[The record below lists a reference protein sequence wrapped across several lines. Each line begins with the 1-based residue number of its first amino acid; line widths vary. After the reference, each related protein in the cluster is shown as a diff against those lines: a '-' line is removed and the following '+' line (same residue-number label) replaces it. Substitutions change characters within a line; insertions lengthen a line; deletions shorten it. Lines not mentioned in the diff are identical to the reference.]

1 MIKIYGTI
9 LNKEN
14 TSITKKKDRKKISND
29 FIKEVFNRFY
39 GLSETKLIYNYFNKP
54 SLINGQ
60 FKFNISHSGQVLIM
74 AVDIDYIG
82 IDIEQVKSIDIN
94 PTFPSEREQK
104 YLRNKDLFEFYKI
117 WTVKESF
124 SKNLGLGLSLDFKNF
139 SVDLLKPYILFN
151 SKKFHYSILT
161 YENYIIS
168 ICSENEMLP
177 NEINWL

>member
-1 MIKIYGTI
+1 
-9 LNKEN
+9 
-14 TSITKKKDRKKISND
+14 
-29 FIKEVFNRFY
+29 
-39 GLSETKLIYNYFNKP
+39 
-54 SLINGQ
+54 
-60 FKFNISHSGQVLIM
+60 M

-94 PTFPSEREQK
+94 PTFLSEREQK